1 MKKTTIAFLFLL
13 SLSLF
18 IACSAD
24 VVSGDYNNS
33 GIVNESGYVSSSSA
47 DSDDSS
53 EDSEE

>member
-24 VVSGDYNNS
+24 VVSGDYNIS

-47 DSDDSS
+47 DTDDSS

>member
-24 VVSGDYNNS
+24 VVSGDYTNS
-33 GIVNESGYVSSSSA
+33 GIVNESGDLSSSSA
-47 DSDDSS
+47 DRDSS
-53 EDSEE
+53 PEDCEE